1 MVPKISNNNYFS
13 VKQILSVL
21 SIKKYSCGNIHDNK
35 LTSSIPQ
42 YVHIYIYQ
50 NTTAYDKMFNF
61 VN

>member
-1 MVPKISNNNYFS
+1 MTHTHTQK
-13 VKQILSVL
+13 KLSL
-21 SIKKYSCGNIHDNK
+21 YTTETSPEWQMTKLHDNK